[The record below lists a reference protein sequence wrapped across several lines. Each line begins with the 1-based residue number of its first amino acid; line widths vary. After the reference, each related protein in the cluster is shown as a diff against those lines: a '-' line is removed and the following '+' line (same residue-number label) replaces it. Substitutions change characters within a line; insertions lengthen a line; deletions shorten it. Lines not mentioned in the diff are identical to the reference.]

1 MNSGIKI
8 SSSSGGQ
15 VQGTTTRSFFFLK
28 NNFHK
33 YYKQSS
39 FFVISNI
46 ENTGCKDVN
55 HFSPEQPIYK
65 KYKQEVLLV

>member
-1 MNSGIKI
+1 MNSGIKFLLLLVVKYK
-8 SSSSGGQ
+8 
-15 VQGTTTRSFFFLK
+15 VQPPEVFFLK
-28 NNFHK
+28 NYFHK